1 MNSDTGIATTRAMTR
16 AQLQSDLINVIAQ
29 ARQQF
34 VTQSEETHAYLQ
46 QQIDAIHASVENNEM
61 MDEQMQAAIVMV
73 QQMVNGESG
82 KTPYD
87 LWLEAGNTGTMQDF
101 LLSLRG
107 PTGAQGPQGIPGPM
121 GNTGAQGAK
130 GDVGPQGPAGPQG
143 EIGPKG
149 EIGSQG
155 IQGQK
160 GDTGATGPTGQP
172 GATGPKGDKG
182 ETGTQGPIGLT
193 GPQGPQ
199 GVAGPAGPKG
209 DKGDTGA
216 TGLTGST
223 GATGATG
230 AVGPQGPKGDTG
242 AQGPSGPTGAKGDT
256 GATGATGPQGP
267 IGETGPAGLGTVTP
281 STPTRV
287 MGTAFRPST
296 TKATLCTYSV
306 QVSAA
311 TPLLAGSATAT
322 VELISDANATP
333 TTVRARASVGQQV
346 GISVSVAITDSNVIP
361 LSYIVPAGHYVL
373 LKSTTT
379 GTASTSIVAQTE
391 EALG

>member
-1 MNSDTGIATTRAMTR
+1 MNPDTGIATTRAMTR
-16 AQLQSDLINVIAQ
+16 AQLQSDLINVINL

-46 QQIDAIHASVENNEM
+46 QQIDALHASVENNEM
-61 MDEQMQAAIVMV
+61 MDEQLQAAIVMV
-73 QQMVNGESG
+73 QQMINGESG

-87 LWLEAGNTGTMQDF
+87 LWLDAGNTGSLQDF
-101 LLSLRG
+101 LNTLRG

-121 GNTGAQGAK
+121 GVKGDAGSKGDIGPQGPTGPDGERGAK
-130 GDVGPQGPAGPQG
+130 GDQGEQGQSGPRGEIGPAGPAGPQG
-143 EIGPKG
+143 T
-149 EIGSQG
+149 QG
-155 IQGQK
+155 V
-160 GDTGATGPTGQP
+160 
-172 GATGPKGDKG
+172 KGDKG
-182 ETGTQGPIGLT
+182 DVGPAGPTGLI

-199 GVAGPAGPKG
+199 GSIGLQGPKG
-209 DKGDTGA
+209 DKGDTGPQGPTGA
-216 TGLTGST
+216 TGPTGLTGET
-223 GATGATG
+223 GQT
-230 AVGPQGPKGDTG
+230 GPKGDTG
-242 AQGPSGPTGAKGDT
+242 A
-256 GATGATGPQGP
+256 
-267 IGETGPAGLGTVTP
+267 TGPAGLGTVTP
-281 STPTRV
+281 STPTRAI
-287 MGTAFRPST
+287 GTAFRPST

-306 QVSAA
+306 QVQAA

-346 GISVSVAITDSNVIP
+346 GLAVSVAITDSNVIP

-391 EALG
+391 ETLG